1 MNFLFISILIILA
14 SYQPNNDKISTL
26 PNKTIIVKTVDSLL
40 NLRIEHPIAVEYT
53 NITNSD
59 TIFINLQHQRL
70 LVTPKGNVISENK
83 LLFEINPKGDIQKI
97 FPFLIEDDII
107 IIYSFSTPNND
118 SGSSAKR
125 ISLKNNTEIWEK
137 SISGF
142 NPEPPVLVNGFIYLS
157 TIGFIGKLSV
167 KTGEF
172 IWVFDDFFKN
182 GNFISFNEPLFYKN
196 SIVLFT
202 EKNPT
207 NTTTCSIL
215 IDDRSN
221 RVLKITR

>member
-14 SYQPNNDKISTL
+14 SYQSNIDTISTI
-26 PNKTIIVKTVDSLL
+26 PNKTIVTKTADSSL

-70 LVTPKGNVISENK
+70 LVTPKGNVTSDNK
-83 LLFEINPKGDIQKI
+83 LLFEIHPKGDIQKI
-97 FPFLIEDDII
+97 FPFLIEDDIV
-107 IIYSFSTPNND
+107 IIYSFSTSNND

-137 SISGF
+137 SIYGF

-157 TIGFIGKLSV
+157 TIGFIGKLNI

-172 IWVFDDFFKN
+172 IWEFDDFFKN
-182 GNFISFNEPLFYKN
+182 GNFISFNEPLFYKD
-196 SIVLFT
+196 SSVLFT
-202 EKNPT
+202 EKSPVNAT
-207 NTTTCSIL
+207 ACSIL
-215 IDDRSN
+215 IDNKNSRI
-221 RVLKITR
+221 LKITR